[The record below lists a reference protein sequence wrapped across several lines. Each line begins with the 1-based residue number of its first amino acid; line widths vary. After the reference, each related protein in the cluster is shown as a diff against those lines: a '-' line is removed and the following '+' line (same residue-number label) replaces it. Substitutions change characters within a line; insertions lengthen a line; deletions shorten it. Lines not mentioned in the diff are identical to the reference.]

1 MPFRTGV
8 VRRAVIPV
16 ILLLRVL
23 PRDGRERHV
32 TVTYRLNLQKL
43 DSVEMGYEEGERRVV
58 GV

>member
-1 MPFRTGV
+1 M
-8 VRRAVIPV
+8 IPV